1 MIDSLLS
8 EWNEDENGKTKLENT
23 LHGFAG
29 SAIDRLAADSIL
41 RGRIDSGAR
50 DLIAEL
56 ADHERTLL
64 AGAAVS
70 VSVGLAFVPSLM
82 PPHGIGI
89 SA

>member
-1 MIDSLLS
+1 MRTIIDSLLS

-50 DLIAEL
+50 TSLPNSPTMKEHFWRAQ
-56 ADHERTLL
+56 
-64 AGAAVS
+64 
-70 VSVGLAFVPSLM
+70 PSA
-82 PPHGIGI
+82 
-89 SA
+89 S